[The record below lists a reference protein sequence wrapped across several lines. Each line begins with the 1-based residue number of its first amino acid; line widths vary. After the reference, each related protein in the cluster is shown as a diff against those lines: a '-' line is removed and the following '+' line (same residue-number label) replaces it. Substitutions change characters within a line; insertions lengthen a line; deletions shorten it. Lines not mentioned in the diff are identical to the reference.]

1 MAWEYNKTV
10 VSTFIHSGSQWSWAA
25 LDGGTGWKRIKEGAP
40 DGCTNLTV
48 LLNTAFANG
57 RKVHVDIDA
66 SGLITTAYMV

>member
-1 MAWEYNKTV
+1 MAWQYNKTILA
-10 VSTFIHSGSQWSWAA
+10 TFIYSGPQTSWAS
-25 LDGGTGWKRIKEGAP
+25 LDGGTGWKRIKPGAA

-66 SGLITTAYMV
+66 AGLITTAYMV